1 LDSKNRDGRIR
12 EPLRGERGSSLARI
26 LATAALIAAI
36 ALVALAMFGRGSS
49 YQVKAVFDNAG
60 QLVTGNQVRV
70 GGQPVGKIADIELDD
85 QANAVVTMDV
95 DDAVAPLHEG
105 TTATI
110 RASSLSG
117 VASRYVSLQPGPN
130 SNRKIDDGGRIG
142 SDDTSAPVDLDA
154 VFDSLDAKTRAGL
167 RNVIRGYGD
176 WYDTR
181 GADAGQATKYF
192 APFLS
197 SGSQL
202 AQELT
207 LDQTV
212 LERFVKDGARTVSAI
227 AERRDDLAGLVV
239 NTNQAMAAI
248 GDESVALQ
256 RALELLPGTLRKAN
270 TTFVNLRGTLDDLE
284 LLVNESKP
292 ATKKL
297 APFFR
302 ELRPLVS
309 DLRPTIADL
318 RDLIRLPGPG
328 NDLIDL
334 TAAQPELARLTSSVF
349 PRAIRALDRSQP
361 VISYARQ
368 YTPDLA
374 GWFTKFGEVAAYYDA
389 NGHYARV
396 MPTFSPA
403 RRNPD
408 NTLEALPAQQRT
420 EGYQRGILRHC
431 PGGSVQPPPD
441 GSAPVAAEGCNPADT
456 PPGP

>member
-1 LDSKNRDGRIR
+1 V
-12 EPLRGERGSSLARI
+12 ARI

-36 ALVALAMFGRGSS
+36 ALTALAMFGGGSS
-49 YQVKAVFDNAG
+49 YKVKAVFDNAG
-60 QLVTGNQVRV
+60 QLVRGNQVRV
-70 GGQPVGKIADIELDD
+70 GGQPVGTISDIALDD
-85 QANAVVTMDV
+85 NANAIVTMEV
-95 DDAVAPLHEG
+95 DEAVAPLHDG

-117 VASRYVSLQPGPN
+117 IANRYVSLKPGPN

-142 SDDTSAPVDLDA
+142 SDETSAPVDLDV
-154 VFDSLDAKTRAGL
+154 VFNSLDAKTREGL

-197 SGSQL
+197 SGSEL
-202 AQELT
+202 GQELT
-207 LDQTV
+207 LDQAV
-212 LERFVKDGARTVSAI
+212 LERFVKDGARTVSAL

-256 RALELLPGTLRKAN
+256 RALELLPVTMRKAN

-284 LLVNESKP
+284 VLVNESKP

-318 RDLIRLPGPG
+318 RDLIRLPGEG

-334 TAAQPELARLTSSVF
+334 TAAQPRLARLTSSVF
-349 PRAIRALDRSQP
+349 PRAIQALDRSQP

-396 MPTFSPA
+396 MPVFSPA

-408 NTLEALPAQQRT
+408 NTLEALPPQQRT
-420 EGYQRGILRHC
+420 EGYRRGILRHC

-441 GSAPVAAEGCNPADT
+441 GSAPIPAEGCNPADT